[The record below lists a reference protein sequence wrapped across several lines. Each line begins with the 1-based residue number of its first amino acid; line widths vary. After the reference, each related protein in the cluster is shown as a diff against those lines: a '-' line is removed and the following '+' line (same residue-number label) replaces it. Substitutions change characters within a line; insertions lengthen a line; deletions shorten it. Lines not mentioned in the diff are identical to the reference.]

1 MMSVICLGSDVGHPS
16 LKRSSSMN
24 ADPQRNPGDGLSR
37 RSFLGLSAA
46 VGVTLLATA
55 ACGAGGS
62 GSSSGSKTLN
72 VLCEGGGKLELTA
85 IAAGFK
91 QKTGTTVNL
100 IELPY
105 AGLYDRLTSE
115 LTSGTPSFDVAAGDA
130 IWLPLFAS
138 KLQPLDSLFTNS
150 VKADLFPAT
159 LAEGQINGKFY
170 GMPGWTNAE
179 ILLYR
184 KDLFENPR
192 EQAAFKAQFG
202 YELQAPT
209 TWQQFTDAARFF
221 TRPASGA
228 SKALYGT
235 DVKGAVETEF
245 LAHVLQAG
253 SPGVV
258 LDDSGNVIIDNDAHL
273 QALTFYS
280 DLTNRHHVAPPGA
293 KQMDWTAAQNL
304 FNQGSTAMT
313 RFWAHA
319 YRQVPPNSAV
329 YGKVGAAPMIGG
341 SAGIAGIPG
350 PFYLMVPQ
358 GTSKTDL
365 AKQFISYAYDN
376 NAEGITSS
384 LGLASR
390 VSAYAQYEGKPGY
403 ESFKPL
409 LTTLQAPST
418 KARPA
423 TPKWQQIVDTVL
435 VPMLQK
441 SVTPGADYAGLLK
454 SARQQVEALVK

>member
-1 MMSVICLGSDVGHPS
+1 
-16 LKRSSSMN
+16 MN
-24 ADPQRNPGDGLSR
+24 DQVQLCEDKPGMSR
-37 RSFLGLSAA
+37 RNFLGLSAVAGAA
-46 VGVTLLATA
+46 VLATA

-62 GSSSGSKTLN
+62 SSSSGSKTLN
-72 VLCEGGGKLELTA
+72 VLCEAGGHLQLTS

-105 AGLYDRLTSE
+105 SGLYDRLTSE
-115 LTSGTPSFDVAAGDA
+115 LTSGTPSFDLAAADA
-130 IWLPLFAS
+130 IWLPLFAA
-138 KLQPLDSLFTNS
+138 KLQPLDSLFTPS
-150 VKADLFPAT
+150 VKSDLFPAT
-159 LAEGQINGKFY
+159 LAEGQVNGKYY
-170 GMPGWTNAE
+170 GMPGWTNVE

-184 KDLFENPR
+184 KDLFDDPK
-192 EQAAFKAQFG
+192 EQAAFKVRFG

-209 TWQQFTDAARFF
+209 TWQQFTDAAVFF
-221 TRPASGA
+221 TRPASGGK
-228 SKALYGT
+228 KALYGT
-235 DVKGAVETEF
+235 DVKGAVETEY

-258 LDDSGNVIIDNDAHL
+258 LDNSGNVIIDNEAHL
-273 QALTFYS
+273 HALTFYA
-280 DLTNRHHVAPPGA
+280 DLANKYHVAPTGA
-293 KQMDWTAAQNL
+293 NQIDWTAAQNL

-319 YRQVPPNSAV
+319 YRQIPTTAAIA
-329 YGKVGAAPMIGG
+329 GKVGAAPMIGG
-341 SAGIAGIPG
+341 SAGVAGIPG
-350 PFYLMVPQ
+350 PYYLTVPQ
-358 GTSKTDL
+358 GTSKSDL

-376 NAEGITSS
+376 DAEGITSS

-390 VSAYAQYEGKPGY
+390 ISAYQQYENKPGY

-409 LTTLQAPST
+409 LTTLQAPAT
-418 KARPA
+418 KSRPE

-441 SVTPGADYAGLLK
+441 AVTPGADYAALLSK
-454 SARQQVEALVK
+454 ARGQVEALVK

>member
-1 MMSVICLGSDVGHPS
+1 MMSAICLGSDVGHPS

-37 RSFLGLSAA
+37 RNFLGLSAA
-46 VGVTLLATA
+46 AGVTLLATA

-62 GSSSGSKTLN
+62 GSSPNAKTLN
-72 VLCEGGGKLELTA
+72 VLCEGGGKLELTS

-138 KLQPLDSLFTNS
+138 KLQPLDSFFTNS

-170 GMPGWTNAE
+170 
-179 ILLYR
+179 
-184 KDLFENPR
+184 
-192 EQAAFKAQFG
+192 
-202 YELQAPT
+202 
-209 TWQQFTDAARFF
+209 
-221 TRPASGA
+221 
-228 SKALYGT
+228 
-235 DVKGAVETEF
+235 
-245 LAHVLQAG
+245 
-253 SPGVV
+253 
-258 LDDSGNVIIDNDAHL
+258 AHL

-350 PFYLMVPQ
+350 PFYLMIPQ

-454 SARQQVEALVK
+454 GARQQVEALVK